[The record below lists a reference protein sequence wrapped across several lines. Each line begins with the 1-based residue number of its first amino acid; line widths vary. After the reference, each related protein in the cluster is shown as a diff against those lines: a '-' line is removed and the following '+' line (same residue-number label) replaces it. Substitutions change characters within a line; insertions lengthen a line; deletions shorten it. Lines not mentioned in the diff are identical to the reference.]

1 MKYVERPPDPRGLDL
16 MVERPDPWAVDWIEA
31 FGDGRLAPSEPFAI
45 GLSALA
51 VSTLA
56 RLAESE
62 AWIPRGQL
70 FDAAIRIAYS
80 LTRPA
85 AAGEWNSVIREDRRL
100 VEMVEAVRASRMA
113 ERETLL
119 DDLSNRFSDRDDPR
133 QEILNAIEQLTAEQ
147 IDSFERLASDALFY
161 WLAFAGTTW
170 AAENERPPDPS
181 QDLDSL
187 IGRGLAADLR
197 ICEPVRPLLLDMLW
211 TVEKACGGAGVDQ
224 DVPGGFEAVFFDHGE
239 TESLLAHCQIAK
251 DARLTPT
258 AEPQSLGKT
267 IRALMIERW
276 QVRGSQGV
284 TPWGETTP
292 CLIPDPL
299 QPGSVKQLLPA

>member
-1 MKYVERPPDPRGLDL
+1 MIGKPDS
-16 MVERPDPWAVDWIEA
+16 WAVDWTEA
-31 FGDGRLAPSEPFAI
+31 FGDGRLAPSEPFPI

-70 FDAAIRIAYS
+70 FDAAIRIAYA
-80 LTRPA
+80 LTRPV
-85 AAGEWNSVIREDRRL
+85 AAGEWSDVIREDRPL
-100 VEMVEAVRASRMA
+100 VEMVEAVRAARMA

-133 QEILNAIEQLTAEQ
+133 QEVLEAIEQLTAER
-147 IDSFERLASDALFY
+147 IDSLERLASDALFY

-170 AAENERPPDPS
+170 AAENEQPPDPS

-197 ICEPVRPLLLDMLW
+197 ICEPVRPMFLGMLW

-239 TESLLAHCQIAK
+239 TESLLAHCQIAE
-251 DARLTPT
+251 DAKLTP
-258 AEPQSLGKT
+258 AAGPQPLGKT
-267 IRALMIERW
+267 IRDLMIERW
-276 QVRGSQGV
+276 QVRGSQTV
-284 TPWGETTP
+284 LPWNDTAP

-299 QPGSVKQLLPA
+299 QPGSVKELLPA